1 MTTDRFLDLAP
12 LDALGVLE
20 GDELRD
26 FRLHMEA
33 GCAAFE
39 VTLAEARESLLP
51 LAQAL
56 PPVEPSAGLKARI
69 LDSLP
74 PQLGVIEGGSKSA
87 SARVAA
93 PSATAPSRLVT
104 MPRWAGWSLAAAA
117 TAIVAL
123 SSALYLQAHRGGGT
137 VAKIETPDTQG
148 TADSLRAMQGEV
160 ASLQGKVGALSD
172 SLTHQESTETQLRG
186 MLESYASRVASIN
199 TQYTTAV
206 ASLTHAQDALRRVS
220 EQRDQYASSNAQHE
234 TELAGLRAREVEAL
248 AQVARVRGDFNEQS
262 RTLDDLNALLSAP
275 GTLLGALTSNGKDGA
290 QFASADVHALWNPSL
305 GKAFLAGSSFPV
317 PQAVADSYLVVWTI
331 EEQNKQT
338 SVHNRGA
345 FTLRQAQVGVASA
358 PSIKGAATI
367 KGFAFSLESSASVN
381 APSKIV
387 MVPGGEP
394 VTLPGFKTGTR

>member
-26 FRLHMEA
+26 FRTHLEA
-33 GCAAFE
+33 GCAACE
-39 VTLAEARESLLP
+39 AALAEARESLLP

-56 PPVEPSAGLKARI
+56 PPVDPSPELKARI
-69 LDSLP
+69 LDALP
-74 PQLGVIEGGSKSA
+74 PQLGVVQGGALS
-87 SARVAA
+87 RTAA
-93 PSATAPSRLVT
+93 PARAG

-123 SSALYLQAHRGGGT
+123 SSALYLQSHRRADEP
-137 VAKIETPDTQG
+137 VAQHLDTHG
-148 TADSLRAMQGEV
+148 ADDSLRTLQGAV
-160 ASLQGKVGALSD
+160 ASLQNTVGALTD
-172 SLTHQESTETQLRG
+172 SLSERESSETQLRA
-186 MLESYASRVASIN
+186 LLSTYASRVAALN

-206 ASLTHAQDALRRVS
+206 ASLGQAQNALRAVT
-220 EQRDQYASSNAQHE
+220 EQRDQYAASDTQHQ
-234 TELAGLRAREVEAL
+234 TELAALRARESDAL
-248 AQVARVRGDFNEQS
+248 AQVARARGELSEQS
-262 RTLDDLNALLSAP
+262 RTLDDLNALLAAP
-275 GTLLGALTSNGKDGA
+275 GTLLGALLPNGKDGA

-338 SVHNRGA
+338 AVHNRGA

-367 KGFAFSLESSASVN
+367 KGFAFSLESSAAAS

-394 VTLPGFKTGTR
+394 VTLPGIKTATR